1 MGTNAT
7 NKMGCGASSSG
18 PVSKQAPETLE
29 EKAGALFDMFDNN
42 NSGHLEHAEGVQLC
56 RITMKISQAEAEEQ
70 VTEEGF
76 RTEIMAKL
84 PGGGIGISKAQPF
97 WGYQNMPEMFGTLEV
112 DYQKAAGKRGVPKQ
126 RQIISEDEKAVR
138 KVAKKL
144 AMAAAKEA
152 AGEVWDEIQ
161 EEIDLDPE
169 DLLEWDWAGDLI
181 DLLEDCA

>member
-42 NSGHLEHAEGVQLC
+42 NSGYLEHAECVQLC
-56 RITMKISQAEAEEQ
+56 RGTMKMSQADAEAQ
-70 VTEEGF
+70 VTVEGF
-76 RTEIMAKL
+76 KDLMAKL
-84 PGGGIGISKAQPF
+84 PGGGIDISKAQMI
-97 WGYQNMPEMFGTLEV
+97 WGYQNMPEMFGTLEA
-112 DYQKAAGKRGVPKQ
+112 DSKKAAGKRGVPVQ
-126 RQIISEDEKAVR
+126 RQIISEDDKALR
-138 KVAKKL
+138 KIAKKL

-152 AGEVWDEIQ
+152 AGEVWDAVS
-161 EEIDLDPE
+161 EEIDLEPE
-169 DLLEWDWAGDLI
+169 DLLEWDWAGDLV

>member
-42 NSGHLEHAEGVQLC
+42 NSGYLEHAECVQLC
-56 RITMKISQAEAEEQ
+56 RVTMKISQAEAEEQ
-70 VTEEGF
+70 CSAEGF
-76 RTEIMAKL
+76 KDLMAKL
-84 PGGGIGISKAQPF
+84 PGGGIGISKAQMI
-97 WGYQNMPEMFGTLEV
+97 WGYQNMPEMFGTLEA
-112 DYQKAAGKRGVPKQ
+112 DYQKAAGKRGVPVQ
-126 RQIISEDEKAVR
+126 RQIISEDDKAVR
-138 KVAKKL
+138 KIAKKL

-152 AGEVWDEIQ
+152 AGEVWDAVQ
-161 EEIDLDPE
+161 EEIDLEPE
-169 DLLEWDWAGDLI
+169 DLLEWDWAGSLV